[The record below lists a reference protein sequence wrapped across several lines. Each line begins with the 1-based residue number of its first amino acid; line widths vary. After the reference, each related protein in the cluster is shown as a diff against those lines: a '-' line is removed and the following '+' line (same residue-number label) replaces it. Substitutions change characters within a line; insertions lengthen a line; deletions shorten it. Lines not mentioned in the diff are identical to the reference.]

1 MIAKTSRGK
10 VNRELIPESTVL
22 FHKCLADHIMKHVL
36 YNRGIRLTLG
46 NQSSSHN
53 ACTV

>member
-22 FHKCLADHIMKHVL
+22 FHKCLADHIMKRVPLQQRHQADT
-36 YNRGIRLTLG
+36 GKPIIFP
-46 NQSSSHN
+46 
-53 ACTV
+53 